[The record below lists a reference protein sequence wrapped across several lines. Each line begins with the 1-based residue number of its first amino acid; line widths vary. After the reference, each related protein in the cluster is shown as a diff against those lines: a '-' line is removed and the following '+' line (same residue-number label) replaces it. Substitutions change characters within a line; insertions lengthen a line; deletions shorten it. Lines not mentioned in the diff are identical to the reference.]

1 MDGWL
6 RVLSRETMRTF
17 RMLSLATLLLCI
29 ATETALSSDVII
41 PALGGETVQRLIA
54 RYNDTRRD
62 CGDAKSPAFLCSGIL
77 LRGTVASPKYHVWD
91 PSPSS
96 IATGGVSFS
105 FLRKD
110 AEFNQLAGNYTNGF
124 IFAPYRSVEG
134 KITPKILCSFPV
146 DAATD
151 QRNENGC
158 GVYRGNAASATC
170 QRQGVRDAKGWSET
184 YLKGK
189 GYEMKYA
196 QCGFDVTGDDAATA
210 FYESLKAM
218 EFAPSFAGNNPESE
232 VRMELWPKGVPK
244 ELPIEA
250 FFYVPGGLADAQ
262 HNQRDYYAQTNI
274 LLPIIRMTLPSVP
287 SADSTFAFVP
297 REQMMGLALHVPK
310 LAPKLREASGDEGR
324 RLLLADFYRADH
336 VTIVVPIYAGMLPG
350 QTVGARWKGP
360 FATYDTAIATVA
372 TLAPV
377 ELTVPRRE
385 VVDAIGH
392 NVEITFTVKRGDEPI
407 ETSKPLVVPVEAQ
420 ELELPA
426 PELDADHKQVIVR
439 FPTLGAGHQVNVRL
453 QGATTLDL
461 PIKTV
466 TNQTELSFAIPAT
479 WLQQNRDRVVYV
491 TYAVATIKAGDLW
504 QFSRVLRVKL

>member
-110 AEFNQLAGNYTNGF
+110 AEFNQLALGYTNGF
-124 IFAPYRSVEG
+124 IVAPYQSVEG
-134 KITPKILCSFPV
+134 KLTPKILCSFPV

-170 QRQGVRDAKGWSET
+170 QRQGLSDAEGWRKTYMKGT
-184 YLKGK
+184 
-189 GYEMKYA
+189 GYAMKYA
-196 QCGFDVTGDDAATA
+196 QCGFDVTGDDAAPA

-218 EFAPSFAGNNPESE
+218 KYAPSFAGNNPENE
-232 VRMELWPKGVPK
+232 VRMEPWPQGVPK

-250 FFYVPGGLADAQ
+250 FFYVPGGLDGAKY
-262 HNQRDYYAQTNI
+262 NQRDYYAQTNI
-274 LLPIIRMTLPSVP
+274 LLPIIRMTLPSAP
-287 SADSTFAFVP
+287 SADTTFAFVP
-297 REQMMGLALHVPK
+297 QEQTMGMGPDVPK
-310 LAPKLREASGDEGR
+310 LAPKLREASAENGT
-324 RLLLADFYRADH
+324 RLLLSDFYRADR
-336 VTIVVPIYAGMLPG
+336 VTVVVPIYAGMAPG
-350 QTVGARWKGP
+350 HTVGAQWKGP

-372 TLAPV
+372 AVAPI

-385 VVDAIGH
+385 VVDAIGKD
-392 NVEITFTVKRGDEPI
+392 VEITFTVKRGDEPV
-407 ETSKPLVVPVEAQ
+407 EASAPLTVSVEAQ
-420 ELELPA
+420 ALELPA